1 MLKDKCTSI
10 PNGTEK
16 FESIATNSKDL
27 LEVSCKIKQ
36 KKKSLQISGRHNR
49 MFENPQKTWGV
60 AKHL

>member
-36 KKKSLQISGRHNR
+36 KKKSLQISGKMER
-49 MFENPQKTWGV
+49 Q
-60 AKHL
+60 L